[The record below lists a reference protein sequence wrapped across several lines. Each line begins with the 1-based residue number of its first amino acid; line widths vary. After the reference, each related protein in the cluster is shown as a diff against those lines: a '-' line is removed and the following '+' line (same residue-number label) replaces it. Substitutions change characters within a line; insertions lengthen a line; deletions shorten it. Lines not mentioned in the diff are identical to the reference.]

1 MRLSKIKLAG
11 FKSFVD
17 PTTLNLPSNLVGIV
31 GPNGCGKSNTIDAV
45 RWVMGE
51 SSAKHLRGASM
62 DDVIFNGSSARK
74 PVSKAYVE
82 LVFDNTDNTLGGEY
96 AKYNEI
102 SIRRQVTRDGQS
114 QYFLNGTRCRRR
126 DITDIFLGTGLG
138 PRSYAII
145 EQGMISRLIEAKPAE
160 LRVYL
165 EEAAGISKYKERR
178 RETENRIRHTRDH
191 LDRLSDL
198 RDEIGKQLSHLKRQS
213 ETAEKYS
220 SYRDREERLQ
230 AELIALRLRDLGV
243 ELEQFETR
251 LNEAATEL
259 EKRTARLR
267 EVEAALVEKREQRI
281 EINELFNET
290 QGRYYQLGSDIS
302 RTEQDIIHQQDLL
315 KRQMKEK
322 QEVEASLAQAM
333 EHIQTDTLR
342 LEEIA
347 SQIAQIE
354 PEHELASEQLETAS
368 EQLLVAEQAQAEWQ
382 QAWDDFNARSSA
394 PAQQAQVE
402 RARMEQL
409 ERQIRQTS
417 QRLERSRL
425 EVSQL
430 RADELVG
437 TIEALAAEVAEQ
449 EMQLESASEALENSL
464 AEVQTLRDS
473 GRELRKSQDEKKHRA
488 QQVRGRLSSL
498 EALQQAALGKD
509 KRGAQRWLA
518 KHGLENQPR
527 LGENLE
533 ADAQWSQAVEVVLGD
548 FLEAVTVDDITPLAA
563 QLGEVGEE
571 SVLLV
576 DAGQGATPAA
586 AGNSLAAKVKAAAH
600 VQAMLENVL
609 LADDLDDALA
619 RRASLASHQSLI
631 TPDGI
636 WVGPQWLR
644 VSRSAGEHAGML
656 ARGQEIE
663 QLKQELEQLE
673 AAIAADEEE
682 LQARRERLQA
692 LERTRHEQQEA
703 VNRLHKSQAE
713 AASRLSNQQ
722 TRLEQLQRRKDS
734 LQAEIAEMESQLE
747 QEHEELQ
754 EATLKRNAAIAEME
768 TLAEERDAL
777 AATRDEIA
785 QRVNEAR
792 QQVHQ
797 LQGGLQQMLVRL
809 ESFRS
814 SQAATQESL
823 LRAEAQVE
831 HQRQRLEDLTTAM
844 LEADNPTEELQTQL
858 ESLLAKRLEVD
869 AELKSVREQLQA
881 ADNELRE
888 LEQNRQ
894 DTERE
899 IGEQRQHMESLRL
912 ASSELTVRSQT
923 LMEQLDKTEFFLQEL
938 LKELDENITVADI
951 EAELEKL
958 GSRIKRLGPINLAAI
973 EEYKEHAE
981 RKVYLDAQNDDLVQ
995 ALETLEAA
1003 IAKIDSESRARFKD
1017 TFERVNA
1024 SLQEMFPRLFGGGQA
1039 HLEMTENDLLTTGVT
1054 IMARPPG
1061 KRISNI
1067 HLMSGGEKALTA
1079 VAMVFSIFELNPAPF
1094 CMLDEVDAPL
1104 DEANVGRFCELVR
1117 SMSERVQFIFI
1128 THNKTTME
1136 LSQQLVGV
1144 TMREP
1149 GVSRQ
1154 VDVDLT
1160 EAASMATG

>member
-82 LVFDNTDNTLGGEY
+82 LVFDNSDNSLGGEY

-102 SIRRQVTRDGQS
+102 SVRRQVTRDGQS

-126 DITDIFLGTGLG
+126 DVTDIFLGTGLG

-145 EQGMISRLIEAKPAE
+145 EQGMISRLIEAKPLE

-220 SYRDREERLQ
+220 QFRDREERLR
-230 AELIALRLRDLGV
+230 AELIALRLRDLGE
-243 ELEQFETR
+243 ELENFEAR
-251 LNEAATEL
+251 IGEAATEL
-259 EKRTARLR
+259 EKRMARLR
-267 EVEAALVEKREQRI
+267 EVEAELVEQREERI
-281 EINELFNET
+281 EINEAFNET

-302 RTEQDIIHQQDLL
+302 RTEQDIVHQQDLL
-315 KRQMKEK
+315 QRQMKEK
-322 QEVEASLAQAM
+322 QEVESSLAQAM
-333 EHIQTDTLR
+333 EHIQTDSLR
-342 LEEIA
+342 LEEVA

-354 PEHELASEQLETAS
+354 PERELASEQLETAS
-368 EQLLVAEQAQAEWQ
+368 ELLLVAEQAQADWQ
-382 QAWDDFNARSSA
+382 AAWDDFNTRSSA

-409 ERQIRQTS
+409 ERQIRQTG
-417 QRLERSRL
+417 QRLERNRL
-425 EVSQL
+425 EASQL
-430 RADELVG
+430 RADELVAA
-437 TIEALAAEVAEQ
+437 IETLATEVAEQ
-449 EMQLESASEALENSL
+449 EMQLEGARESLEGSL
-464 AEVQTLRDS
+464 AEVEGLRDS
-473 GRELRKSQDEKKHRA
+473 GRLLRKAQEEKQQRA

-509 KRGAQRWLA
+509 KQATQRWLA
-518 KHGLENQPR
+518 GHGLDQRPR
-527 LGENLE
+527 LGEGIE
-533 ADAQWSQAVEVVLGD
+533 AEPRWSQAVEVVLGD
-548 FLEAVTVDDITPLAA
+548 FLEAISVDSLSALAPA
-563 QLGEVGEE
+563 LGELRDE
-571 SVLLV
+571 SLLLCEP
-576 DAGQGATPAA
+576 DAQGASAAEATSLASKVQATPA
-586 AGNSLAAKVKAAAH
+586 VKAL
-600 VQAMLENVL
+600 LENVL
-609 LADDLDDALA
+609 LADDLESALE
-619 RRASLASHQSLI
+619 RRSTLTSYQSLV

-644 VSRSAGEHAGML
+644 ISRNAGEHAGVL
-656 ARGQEIE
+656 ARGQEID
-663 QLKQELEQLE
+663 LLRQELEQLE
-673 AAIAADEEE
+673 QAIEGDEIE
-682 LQARRERLQA
+682 LQQRRDRLQA
-692 LERTRHEQQEA
+692 LERARHEQQEA
-703 VNRLHKSQAE
+703 VNRLHKAQAE
-713 AASRLSNQQ
+713 AASRLSNQK
-722 TRLEQLQRRKDS
+722 TRLEQLQSRKKS
-734 LQAEIAEMESQLE
+734 LQAEVAEMEAQLE
-747 QEHEELQ
+747 QEHEELE

-768 TLAEERDAL
+768 NLAQERDAL
-777 AATRDEIA
+777 AGRRDEIA
-785 QRVNEAR
+785 SHLNEAR

-823 LRAEAQVE
+823 QRAEAQVE
-831 HQRQRLEDLTTAM
+831 HQRERLEYLAAAM
-844 LEADNPTEELQTQL
+844 LEADNPTEEMQQRL
-858 ESLLAKRLEVD
+858 ETLLSQRLEVD
-869 AELKSVREQLQA
+869 EELKSVRTRLQSV
-881 ADNELRE
+881 DNALRE
-888 LEQNRQ
+888 LEQRRQ
-894 DTERE
+894 SAEGE
-899 IGEQRQHMESLRL
+899 INEQRQQMESLRL
-912 ASSELTVRSQT
+912 ASSELSVRSQT
-923 LMEQLDKTEFFLQEL
+923 LVEQLDKTEFFLQEL
-938 LKELDENITVADI
+938 LNGLDEGATVENI

-958 GSRIKRLGPINLAAI
+958 ESRIKRLGPINLAAI

-981 RKVYLDAQNDDLVQ
+981 RKVYLDSQNDDLVQ

-1003 IAKIDSESRARFKD
+1003 IAKIDSESRARFKE

-1024 SLQEMFPRLFGGGQA
+1024 SLQDMFPRLFGGGQA